1 MRGGAGQAQCGRC
14 DVSAPEQPQGVLLRY
29 AGGEVY
35 AVPEARAGGLTLR
48 VAGVSVAV
56 SPLEPCPVLLALG
69 GFETTGTLTD
79 LVAAGEHHR
88 RMEREAAE
96 HARVALEMERTPK
109 RPTKAKRVAKRTGK
123 GKAKRTGKGKAKR

>member
-1 MRGGAGQAQCGRC
+1 
-14 DVSAPEQPQGVLLRY
+14 VSAPEQPQGVLLRY
-29 AGGEVY
+29 AGGGTVY
-35 AVPEARAGGLTLR
+35 AAPEARAGGLTLR

-69 GFETTGTLTD
+69 GFETEGTLTD

-88 RMEREAAE
+88 RMAAEAAE

-109 RPTKAKRVAKRTGK
+109 RPAQRTGK
-123 GKAKRTGKGKAKR
+123 AKGKGRAKR